1 MGYNKDRENGITCN
15 PKEASVKTGYFLIL
29 IYFLFLVS
37 KNPVD
42 SGKKKEG
49 WFSQVFLVIDS
60 LQN

>member
-15 PKEASVKTGYFLIL
+15 PNEASVKTGYFLIL

-42 SGKKKEG
+42 SGKKTEG
-49 WFSQVFLVIDS
+49 
-60 LQN
+60 